1 MAKIMLVEDDNNLR
15 EIYGARLLAEGH
27 EIVAAKDG
35 EEALAL
41 AVKEKPELIISDVM
55 MPRISGF
62 DMLDILRNAPET
74 KNTKVIM
81 MTALSQAEDKA
92 RADKLGADRYLVKS
106 QVTLEDVAKAV
117 NDVLAGTPATSIEGA
132 SGAQTTDPTPVVGVA
147 SATPTPATSPA
158 PAQEPVS
165 VATPPAV
172 VPDPIQ
178 TPPLSPTM
186 AAPVTAPTNPVPQPP
201 VAAASTPTPE
211 PTSTLPSMSTPP
223 APVDTSTPPVD
234 PAPTTTP
241 PAIGQT
247 PTTNP
252 VSLDPPLSTLAPDP
266 STAIPPPPP
275 ITPAQPVTATPPA
288 PTPSIPAPEPAT
300 TPSVAPPL
308 NPPTPTSDTPIKV
321 ELPAPPAELLNPTT
335 PSTATE
341 NPVADTGGIPSVGP
355 NLAEALQQEATDSDK
370 APTSDTGSLTPEAPS
385 IVNGAEDQ
393 GIIKP
398 TMPKPEEQPDEP
410 PSRAEPHTPE
420 NPLDDTPKKK
430 VIEPIND
437 LTKKPDL
444 AALAA
449 AEEGTGTVLNPG
461 GEAVVAPAQS
471 TEDTPP
477 ATPAV
482 DDHSKIAL

>member
-117 NDVLAGTPATSIEGA
+117 NDVLAGTPSEPIEGV
-132 SGAQTTDPTPVVGVA
+132 SGAQTTDP
-147 SATPTPATSPA
+147 A
-158 PAQEPVS
+158 PAQTVPAS
-165 VATPPAV
+165 STPPAITPAPQPQVATPAADPIATPPVVTPEPTPVATEAPALESPAV
-172 VPDPIQ
+172 I
-178 TPPLSPTM
+178 
-186 AAPVTAPTNPVPQPP
+186 APP
-201 VAAASTPTPE
+201 VAVE
-211 PTSTLPSMSTPP
+211 PTSTLPTMGVPP
-223 APVDTSTPPVD
+223 APAAGIPQVQPTQLDPV
-234 PAPTTTP
+234 
-241 PAIGQT
+241 AIGQP

-252 VSLDPPLSTLAPDP
+252 VALDPPISTLAPDP

-275 ITPAQPVTATPPA
+275 IEPPK
-288 PTPSIPAPEPAT
+288 TDV
-300 TPSVAPPL
+300 VAPPSTATVPDPSTTTL
-308 NPPTPTSDTPIKV
+308 PESTEPESAATTDTPIKV
-321 ELPAPPAELLNPTT
+321 ELPTPPKELFTPDLATPTT
-335 PSTATE
+335 AIPTATE
-341 NPVADTGGIPSVGP
+341 SAIPSVGP
-355 NLAEALQQEATDSDK
+355 NLAEALQQEATDSEK
-370 APTSDTGSLTPEAPS
+370 AEQAGTGSLTPAAPS
-385 IVNGAEDQ
+385 IVNGAEDV

-398 TMPKPEEQPDEP
+398 TIPKPEEQPDEP
-410 PSRAEPHTPE
+410 PSRAEPHPPD

-449 AEEGTGTVLNPG
+449 AEEGVGTVLNPG
-461 GEAVVAPAQS
+461 GEAVVAPNP
-471 TEDTPP
+471 EETPP
-477 ATPAV
+477 PTPAV